1 MKRVLVLGAGGFI
14 GRNLV
19 RCLSVQGYDVVAPG
33 RDLDLRH
40 YEDCRVA
47 LRGEPCDAIV
57 HAADVSGNVAWSH
70 AHAGD
75 QLLSNAQMATA
86 VLQAWH
92 EEQPRAQL
100 VGLSSLWAY
109 PDSVAEVREADYWNG
124 RMNALVEHYGV
135 VKKLLGA
142 GIAAFR
148 AQYRMHG
155 TMLVLGN
162 VYGPGDTSGRLIPS
176 LLARMREDPNVLRI
190 RGDASETRDF
200 VYIDDQIQGILRH
213 LSYDGELLNVTTGQS
228 HSVREVIEMLV
239 TLTGDRGRV
248 AYSPSE
254 GAGTAAR
261 HVCVDAARAASGWP
275 ECATLHSLEEGLR
288 KTVEAGW

>member
-1 MKRVLVLGAGGFI
+1 
-14 GRNLV
+14 
-19 RCLSVQGYDVVAPG
+19 
-33 RDLDLRH
+33 
-40 YEDCRVA
+40 
-47 LRGEPCDAIV
+47 
-57 HAADVSGNVAWSH
+57 
-70 AHAGD
+70 
-75 QLLSNAQMATA
+75 
-86 VLQAWH
+86 
-92 EEQPRAQL
+92 
-100 VGLSSLWAY
+100 
-109 PDSVAEVREADYWNG
+109 
-124 RMNALVEHYGV
+124 
-135 VKKLLGA
+135 
-142 GIAAFR
+142 
-148 AQYRMHG
+148 
-155 TMLVLGN
+155 
-162 VYGPGDTSGRLIPS
+162 
-176 LLARMREDPNVLRI
+176 MREDPNVLRI

-239 TLTGDRGRV
+239 TLTGYRGRV

>member
-109 PDSVAEVREADYWNG
+109 PDSVAEVREADY
-124 RMNALVEHYGV
+124 
-135 VKKLLGA
+135 
-142 GIAAFR
+142 
-148 AQYRMHG
+148 
-155 TMLVLGN
+155 
-162 VYGPGDTSGRLIPS
+162 
-176 LLARMREDPNVLRI
+176 
-190 RGDASETRDF
+190 
-200 VYIDDQIQGILRH
+200 
-213 LSYDGELLNVTTGQS
+213 
-228 HSVREVIEMLV
+228 
-239 TLTGDRGRV
+239 
-248 AYSPSE
+248 
-254 GAGTAAR
+254 
-261 HVCVDAARAASGWP
+261 
-275 ECATLHSLEEGLR
+275 
-288 KTVEAGW
+288 